1 VSETK
6 TKRGSSGGNAL
17 VNRAR
22 GVVVMAVPVGQ
33 RAGGAAACGMR
44 RGAHHARRWSAPRL
58 EALADAVETSITPF
72 FTSKL
77 RQGAG
82 IVRPEQE
89 SRLAVIRRSARGW
102 RGLVG
107 LLVLL
112 GAAGAAAGFL
122 VRKRL
127 NEAIME
133 EELIV
138 AENAETDG
146 VAVPAQAA
154 SDSDE
159 TAAQDRKISTS
170 W

>member
-22 GVVVMAVPVGQ
+22 GVMVMAVPVGQ
-33 RAGGAAACGMR
+33 RAGDAATQGMQ
-44 RGAHHARRWSAPRL
+44 RGVQHARHWSAPRL
-58 EALADAVETSITPF
+58 EALADVVETSITPF
-72 FTSKL
+72 FTGKL
-77 RQGAG
+77 RQGAE

-89 SRLAVIRRSARGW
+89 SRIAVIRRSARGW

-138 AENAETDG
+138 EESADTDG
-146 VAVPAQAA
+146 VSVPAQASSDGGKTA
-154 SDSDE
+154 S
-159 TAAQDRKISTS
+159 QDRKISTG